1 MAWWAQ
7 PLVQIR
13 WIALEKGGESGYAAL
28 QHGAGMNNP
37 WALDDLLADLYHAR
51 KNGDLGRM
59 AFVAYCDVRRWA
71 REEGRNVLAEQAAGL
86 ITQSPHQSRDNFLEQ
101 IDALIGQ
108 LEALQ
113 RAKSAPPAE
122 NKPVPTFWPT
132 DPHMA

>member
-1 MAWWAQ
+1 
-7 PLVQIR
+7 
-13 WIALEKGGESGYAAL
+13 
-28 QHGAGMNNP
+28 MNNP

-113 RAKSAPPAE
+113 RAKAAPPAE
-122 NKPVPTFWPT
+122 NKPMPSFWPT